1 MNVVAQRNGRKD
13 FTIVQGF
20 PIATELLTSRS
31 HIQHVYTSCI
41 FHHISPQETLLCRS
55 RSAWSMQAD
64 KEFNEYHYLGA
75 METKDPFGVT
85 SSIP

>member
-1 MNVVAQRNGRKD
+1 
-13 FTIVQGF
+13 
-20 PIATELLTSRS
+20 
-31 HIQHVYTSCI
+31 
-41 FHHISPQETLLCRS
+41 
-55 RSAWSMQAD
+55 MQAD